1 MSSKMTETNNDKVVS
16 KNVAVALGVIC
27 IVLAT
32 SLVVAVANGL
42 VFSDQQSLSDL
53 EDQVATQATQISS
66 LTAQATILRNQL
78 SSLNSSVSDYEA
90 QIAELTDEN
99 GYYGSIVGINA
110 SAVILDTQTYTQDAN
125 NTTSLLNEALGYA
138 GYIEVQVESSS
149 NTTYVQTTYTY
160 NSLSYNQRV
169 TVGTNGTAYFPVLP
183 SIVEIILGNTA
194 TETNNA
200 TVTLTYYY

>member
-1 MSSKMTETNNDKVVS
+1 MTETNNDKVVS